1 MVVQINQIAPL
12 IIECDT
18 SSIIFDLASDA
29 QFSKKA
35 WLPMHISRFTVVRY
49 LASDAHF
56 KVYNPRHLASDAQ
69 KVWLPMHKL
78 QDFGKSTPYDLFLF
92 FL

>member
-1 MVVQINQIAPL
+1 
-12 IIECDT
+12 
-18 SSIIFDLASDA
+18 LASDA

-56 KVYNPRHLASDAQ
+56 KTYNSRHLASDAQ
-69 KVWLPMHKL
+69 KAWLPMHKL
-78 QDFGKSTPYDLFLF
+78 QDFRKFTPLLSFSIFSLIFLLISGKKRKKIPKKRNLSLV
-92 FL
+92 